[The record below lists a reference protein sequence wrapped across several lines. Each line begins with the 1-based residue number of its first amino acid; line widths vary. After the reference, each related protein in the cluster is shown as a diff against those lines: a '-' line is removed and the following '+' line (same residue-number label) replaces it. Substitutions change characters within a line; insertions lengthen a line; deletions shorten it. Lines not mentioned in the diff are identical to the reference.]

1 MSSIVILGAN
11 GFLGRELLGAIN
23 ISRSVKA
30 VVRNI
35 PTDVSMY
42 QKNVIKHL
50 ARLKVLKMQILLIV
64 LFVF

>member
-50 ARLKVLKMQILLIV
+50 ARLKVLKMQSYQLI
-64 LFVF
+64 